1 MAAIAAR
8 AASGGRRLAE
18 LLSGSSRPVVALWSV
33 AALWAADA
41 VGLRFAAPSPLWLD
55 EALSVNIAALP
66 VGEAVQALRH
76 DGHPL
81 LYYGLLGTWMDVF
94 GDSDAAVRS
103 LSAVASLGA
112 AAAVWAAT
120 RLRFGPVAA
129 RYGAVLAL
137 TSPFGVRYGSEA
149 RMYALA
155 LLLAAVGWWL
165 TETALQERRPWR
177 LAALAATTA
186 AALHTHYWMI
196 WLVAAAGGTLA
207 AGWLARPERRRALT
221 PVLAA
226 LAVGGA
232 TFVPWAPV
240 LAEQAAHTGTPWATW
255 ARPAEVV
262 IETVQALGGGRRFE
276 PMLLGVVLIGAAV
289 LGATLLR
296 TGDGTVELG
305 WPGRHRGAALVAVPA
320 ATLAAGGVVAM
331 VSGHAFEAR
340 YAAVVLPLLL
350 GLAARGL
357 AGLPGR
363 WAPAALAAVAVFS
376 VAVAVDEA
384 RRDRT
389 QGEEVADAIDA
400 AAGGD
405 AVATGEAGAVVF
417 CPDQLAPAV
426 LRYLDT
432 PVAVL
437 THPPTENPELVDWY
451 DYRDRIDAADAERT
465 ADAAR
470 AAAGDGPVWLV
481 SASGYRG
488 FEEACPR
495 LASAL
500 GRGRA
505 SETLVAAR
513 PVYEPM
519 SLRRYGVE
527 P

>member
-1 MAAIAAR
+1 M
-8 AASGGRRLAE
+8 
-18 LLSGSSRPVVALWSV
+18 SGSSRPVVALWTV
-33 AALWAADA
+33 AAVAAAAA

-66 VGEAVQALRH
+66 AGEAVQALRH

-81 LYYGLLGTWMDVF
+81 LYYALLGAWMDVF
-94 GDSDAAVRS
+94 GNSDAAVRS

-120 RLRFGPVAA
+120 RHRFGPVAA

-155 LLLAAVGWWL
+155 LLVAAVGWWL
-165 TETALQERRPWR
+165 VEVTLQERRPWH
-177 LAALAATTA
+177 LAALAATVGA
-186 AALHTHYWMI
+186 GLHTHYWMI
-196 WLVAAAGGTLA
+196 WLFAAAGWMLA
-207 AGWLARPERRRALT
+207 TGWLARPQRRRALT

-226 LAVGGA
+226 FAVGGA
-232 TFVPWAPV
+232 AFVPWLRV

-255 ARPAEVV
+255 ARPAEVM
-262 IETVQALGGGRRFE
+262 IETAQALGGGRRFE
-276 PMLLGVVLIGAAV
+276 PMLLGVVLVGAAV

-305 WPGRHRGAALVAVPA
+305 WPGRHRGAALVAVSA
-320 ATLAAGGVVAM
+320 ATLAAGGVVALAF
-331 VSGHAFEAR
+331 GHAFEAR

-363 WAPAALAAVAVFS
+363 WAPAALAVVAVFS

-400 AAGGD
+400 AAVGD
-405 AVATGEAGAVVF
+405 AAATGEAGAVVF

-426 LRYLDT
+426 LRYLST
-432 PVAVL
+432 PAAVL
-437 THPPTENPELVDWY
+437 THPQTENPEFVDWY
-451 DYRDRIDAADAERT
+451 DYLYRVGAADAERT

-470 AAAGDGPVWLV
+470 VAAGDGPLWLV

-495 LASAL
+495 LAAEL

-505 SETLVAAR
+505 SETVVAAR

-519 SLRRYGVE
+519 TLRRYGVE
-527 P
+527 Q